1 MTATDHD
8 RVRRVRLVT
17 DSSACLPAHEIE
29 AHGIAIVPTVLVWNG
44 EELHDGVDITNEAFW
59 KRLATDPTLPTT
71 SSTSPNAY
79 AAEFA
84 KAHAAG
90 MDVLC
95 ATIPRRIS
103 AMTEVAE
110 MAARDFNS
118 PPEVRVIQTG
128 AATMAHGFPV
138 LLGARAASAGA
149 DLPTVE
155 RTVAQAADDSGIV
168 ALLGSL
174 EYLARGGRVPWVV
187 ARVADALPSTPMF
200 GMRHGRIRFRA
211 AFGSRARALRALV
224 RHVRRRRGVRAT
236 WAWPSTTRPPWMR
249 RISSPNRSGGKW
261 RRTISTSPDSR
272 QSWARTSAR
281 TWSGWRTA
289 RARPEALPTLV
300 GVADGDGAAARA

>member
-1 MTATDHD
+1 MTATDRD
-8 RVRRVRLVT
+8 LVRRVRLVT

-224 RHVRRRRGVRAT
+224 RHVRRAARGASYLGVAVHHAAAVDEAHQLAEQIRREMA
-236 WAWPSTTRPPWMR
+236 
-249 RISSPNRSGGKW
+249 
-261 RRTISTSPDSR
+261 PDDLYVTGFTPVMG
-272 QSWARTSAR
+272 AHV
-281 TWSGWRTA
+281 G
-289 RARPEALPTLV
+289 PDLV
-300 GVADGDGAAARA
+300 GLAYCARSA